1 MDNLPQSLM
10 PELRMHMHRP
20 CVSADFQVVNL
31 TNPIALPPATSS
43 LLFVFLIICYGMLK
57 GLLARVVAEPIA
69 QRRFDTILEPIC
81 KNKRKLGLAISGG
94 VDSMA
99 LASLCKHVRIFNM
112 PPVTAFIVDHRL
124 RSESTKEAES
134 VAELLGTL
142 GIQHKILTLDWK
154 DIQNPAKLSNLE
166 SVARRMR
173 FKALGKACADADIE
187 ALLLA
192 HHADDQAETVL
203 SRIREGYLGTGL
215 AGISPRSPI
224 GECHGMYRVSR
235 SGTPRDLHQAKR
247 DTPVFAE
254 SGGVVIYRPL
264 LDFTKAELVATC
276 ETRNMK
282 WHEDATN
289 ADRTLTSRNAIRHML
304 QSRAMP
310 AALSSD
316 HLRRLATQSRAN
328 LDASEET
335 ATEMF
340 KLCKVELDIVTSSV
354 SFTIDPSI
362 ESWLHRETSPQL
374 TAAKLVR
381 KFFSLS
387 EDSSKVTFQNL
398 AKSVAFLFPSIMENK
413 LQTNTSVVH
422 LGYVGLRRAPSTQR
436 HGLDDHSKF
445 IIFPRPVQNPA
456 DFAKPL
462 LEVTESTQS
471 TSREPRWTETH
482 IFHDRWWIRLRYVPA
497 DVTVGTCVMVRFLC
511 KRDIA
516 ALRRNDAPLS
526 TYAPGNIRYSIPAI
540 VEVIQTK
547 NKRGGTSTK
556 ESIMALPSLGWTRK
570 GQWLSKITVVP
581 MRFTCR
587 YKDVEFSTSENHTVK
602 LSPLST
608 AHLDSESTLI
618 PPIPNELSS
627 AEGHC

>member
-1 MDNLPQSLM
+1 
-10 PELRMHMHRP
+10 
-20 CVSADFQVVNL
+20 
-31 TNPIALPPATSS
+31 
-43 LLFVFLIICYGMLK
+43 
-57 GLLARVVAEPIA
+57 
-69 QRRFDTILEPIC
+69 
-81 KNKRKLGLAISGG
+81 
-94 VDSMA
+94 
-99 LASLCKHVRIFNM
+99 M

-124 RSESTKEAES
+124 RPESTKEAAS
-134 VAELLGTL
+134 VAKLLGTI

-154 DIQNPAKLSNLE
+154 DIQNPAKLPNLE

-173 FKALGKACADADIE
+173 FRALGKACADANIE

-192 HHADDQAETVL
+192 HHSDDQAETVL

-235 SGTPRDLHQAKR
+235 SGTPRDLHQAEN
-247 DTPVFAE
+247 DTPIFVE

-264 LDFTKAELVATC
+264 LDFTKAELIATC
-276 ETRNMK
+276 ETRNVK

-316 HLRRLATQSRAN
+316 RLRRLATRSRAN

-340 KLCKVELDIVTSSV
+340 KLCRVELDIVTSSV

-362 ESWLHRETSPQL
+362 ESWLHP
-374 TAAKLVR
+374 AKLVR

-387 EDSSKVTFQNL
+387 EDGSKVTFQNL
-398 AKSVAFLFPSIMENK
+398 AKSVAFLFPSVMEDV

-422 LGYVGLRRAPSTQR
+422 LGYVGLRRAPSAQR
-436 HGLDDHSKF
+436 HGLENQSKF
-445 IIFPRPVQNPA
+445 IIFPRPVQNPEG
-456 DFAKPL
+456 FAKTL
-462 LEVTESTQS
+462 LEMAESVQS
-471 TSREPRWTETH
+471 TSKEPCWTDTH
-482 IFHDRWWIRLRYVPA
+482 IFHDRWWIKLRYVPA
-497 DVTVGTCVMVRFLC
+497 DVTTGTCIIIRFLC

-526 TYAPGNIRYSIPAI
+526 RYALGNIRFTLPAI
-540 VEVIQTK
+540 VEVIKTK
-547 NKRGGTSTK
+547 NRSGETSTK

-570 GQWLSKITVVP
+570 GEWLSKITVVP
-581 MRFTCR
+581 MQFTCR
-587 YKDVEFSTSENHTVK
+587 YKDVEFSTSEDHTVK